1 MHLISDASSN
11 GLFKNPTCPFRKFD
25 PSGFATRPRIIAL
38 SGPMFAILHVLW
50 IFVVD
55 IFKSRRRLEA
65 ENLFLR
71 HQLNIALR
79 QAASSAAVRQ

>member
-25 PSGFATRPRIIAL
+25 PSGFATRPRIIASSSSML
-38 SGPMFAILHVLW
+38 AILHLLMM
-50 IFVVD
+50 FVAD
-55 IFKSRRRLEA
+55 TFKSRRRLEA
-65 ENLFLR
+65 ENLFLH